1 MTNKHELADR
11 LEDPV
16 RFLCEDAINAVRP
29 RKLALMSAW
38 VMGRLPFSLPLPAV
52 KYVSRGVKQEL
63 TLQMKREVQVG
74 RERQRRMV
82 PVDGEWQTLNRSVLA
97 EYAAFINDLKESSQ
111 KDRRRIRF
119 HEQEYDRFQKIAQQI
134 PGGEHLTLEE
144 LRAHEAGEAA

>member
-16 RFLCEDAINAVRP
+16 RYLCEDAINAVKP

-38 VMGRLPFSLPLPAV
+38 VMGRLPFSLPTPAV
-52 KYVSRGVKQEL
+52 KYVARGVKQEL

-82 PVDGEWQTLNRSVLA
+82 PVDGEWRSLNRAVLA
-97 EYAAFINDLKESSQ
+97 DYAAFIHDLKEGSQ

-119 HEQEYDRFQKIAQQI
+119 HEEQYDYYRAIAEKI
-134 PGGEHLTLEE
+134 PGGEHLPLEE
-144 LRAHEAGEAA
+144 LRARAAGEAA